1 MLHLLDFINIFG
13 LICGFCNFLFLLS
26 LNSSLKVNK
35 KHTCFQIVFFFNQD
49 ISFAINDLERWLFSL
64 LTCLLLIHACYNFL
78 FLVSMKGQHKNVFAL
93 LVVSARASPFTKL
106 GFGGGGVKFSFR
118 VISPVNIPL
127 RSVRSGILTS
137 VFQDLANIAHLKVNA
152 WEKEK
157 ISTSSIGIEF
167 Y

>member
-1 MLHLLDFINIFG
+1 MVSVISCSLYLWIHLWRSTRNIHVFKFI
-13 LICGFCNFLFLLS
+13 
-26 LNSSLKVNK
+26 
-35 KHTCFQIVFFFNQD
+35 FFFYQD
-49 ISFAINDLERWLFSL
+49 IRFAINDLERWLFSL

-106 GFGGGGVKFSFR
+106 GFFGGGGGVKFSFR

-127 RSVRSGILTS
+127 WSVRSGILTS

>member
-26 LNSSLKVNK
+26 LNPSLKVNK
-35 KHTCFQIVFFFNQD
+35 KHTCF

-127 RSVRSGILTS
+127 WSVRSGILTS

-152 WEKEK
+152 CEKEK

>member
-26 LNSSLKVNK
+26 LNPSLKVNK
-35 KHTCFQIVFFFNQD
+35 KHTCF

-106 GFGGGGVKFSFR
+106 GLGGGVKFSFR

-152 WEKEK
+152 CEKEK

>member
-1 MLHLLDFINIFG
+1 MTKLINDWGEKRQKYDTGSLKDIYIAAAAAITWLIKYNQRICYIIINSRSVFLLALLWCKNEFLKMLHLLDFINIFG

-26 LNSSLKVNK
+26 LNPSLKVNK
-35 KHTCFQIVFFFNQD
+35 KHTCF

-106 GFGGGGVKFSFR
+106 GFGGGG
-118 VISPVNIPL
+118 
-127 RSVRSGILTS
+127 
-137 VFQDLANIAHLKVNA
+137 
-152 WEKEK
+152 
-157 ISTSSIGIEF
+157 
-167 Y
+167 

>member
-1 MLHLLDFINIFG
+1 MVSVISCSFYLWIHLWRSTRNMHVFKFI
-13 LICGFCNFLFLLS
+13 
-26 LNSSLKVNK
+26 
-35 KHTCFQIVFFFNQD
+35 FFFYQD

-64 LTCLLLIHACYNFL
+64 LT
-78 FLVSMKGQHKNVFAL
+78 MKGQHKNVFAL

-127 RSVRSGILTS
+127 WSVRSGILTS